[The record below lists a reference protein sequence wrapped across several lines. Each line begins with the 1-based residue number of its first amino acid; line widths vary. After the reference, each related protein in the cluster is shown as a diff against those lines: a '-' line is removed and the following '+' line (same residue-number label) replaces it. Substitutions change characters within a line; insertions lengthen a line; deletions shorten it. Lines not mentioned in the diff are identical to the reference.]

1 MIGRWLAKVVVVI
14 AVLSVAVLELGS
26 PVVTRLQL
34 DGVAHDSADEAA
46 HELRQSGSPEQARAK
61 AQEVAAGRRAVL
73 ESFALDAQGAVHV
86 IVGRQARSLF
96 LGNWEPTRS
105 WYDVKVSATGARGGT

>member
-1 MIGRWLAKVVVVI
+1 MIGRWLLKVVVAI
-14 AVLSVAVLELGS
+14 AVVVLAAVELGS

-46 HELRQSGSPEQARAK
+46 HELRQGASPEQAQAR
-61 AQEVAAGRRAVL
+61 AQEVAAGQRAAL
-73 ESFALDAQGAVHV
+73 EGFRLDAQGTVHV
-86 IVGRQARSLF
+86 IVSRQARSL
-96 LGNWEPTRS
+96 LLKNWDPTKS